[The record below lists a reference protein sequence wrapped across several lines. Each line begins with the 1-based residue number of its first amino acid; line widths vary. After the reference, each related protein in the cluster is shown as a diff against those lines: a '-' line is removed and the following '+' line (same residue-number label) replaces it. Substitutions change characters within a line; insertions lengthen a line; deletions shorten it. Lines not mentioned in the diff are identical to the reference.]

1 MVNQARN
8 HDNNQASG
16 PGVLYVVSTPLGNLE
31 DITLRALKILKN
43 VDMIAAENVSHTR
56 KLCEHYGIRTRVTSY
71 NQHNQKVKGPGLLRQ
86 IKAGSQ
92 VALVTDAGAPGVS
105 DPGGYLVGLAADE
118 SIAITPVPGPSA
130 VTGALSI
137 SGFPAEQFLFVGFLP
152 PRKGKRRKALE
163 EFSEEHRTM
172 VFFEAPHRLKA
183 MLGDLLDLLGN
194 RQLVIVR
201 EMTKLYEEIL
211 RGSLKKILEDL
222 PQDKIK
228 GELTL
233 VVQGKQAREKVKE
246 IPEGVLSRIDDLMKK
261 GGMSIRDIAEVLS
274 SEGHVP
280 YRLVYKACLSRKTVR
295 PRPGAGQNHSGQS
308 WNN

>member
-1 MVNQARN
+1 MLNQTGN
-8 HDNNQASG
+8 HSNQKAPG
-16 PGVLYVVSTPLGNLE
+16 TGVLYVVSTPLGNLE

-56 KLCEHYGIRTRVTSY
+56 KLCEHYGIRTRVTGY
-71 NQHNQKVKGPGLLRQ
+71 NQHNQKVKGPGLVSR
-86 IKAGSQ
+86 IRVGSQ
-92 VALVTDAGAPGVS
+92 VALVTDAGTPGVS

-118 SIAITPVPGPSA
+118 SIAITPIPGPSA

-137 SGFPAEQFLFVGFLP
+137 SGLPAEQFLFVGFLP
-152 PRKGKRRKALE
+152 PKKGKRRKALE
-163 EFSEEHRTM
+163 ELSAEHRTM

-211 RGSLKKILEDL
+211 RGSVTEILGDL
-222 PQDKIK
+222 PKDRIK

-233 VVQGKQAREKVKE
+233 VVQGKEAGEKVKE
-246 IPEGVLSRIDDLMKK
+246 IPEGVYSRIDDLMKR
-261 GGMSIRDIAEVLS
+261 GGLSIRDIAEMIS
-274 SEGHVP
+274 SEDHLP
-280 YRLVYKACLSRKTVR
+280 YRLVYKACLSRKTVQK
-295 PRPGAGQNHSGQS
+295 RPGAG
-308 WNN
+308 

>member
-1 MVNQARN
+1 ML
-8 HDNNQASG
+8 H
-16 PGVLYVVSTPLGNLE
+16 VVSTPLGNLE

-43 VDMIAAENVSHTR
+43 VDMIAAENVGHTR
-56 KLCEHYGIRTRVTSY
+56 KLCDHYGIRTRVTRY
-71 NQHNQKVKGPGLLRQ
+71 NQHNQKVKGPELIRQ
-86 IKAGSQ
+86 MRAGSR

-105 DPGGYLVGLAADE
+105 DPGGYLVRLAADE
-118 SIAITPVPGPSA
+118 SIAVTPVPGPSA

-152 PRKGKRRKALE
+152 PKKGKRRKALQE
-163 EFSEEHRTM
+163 ISAEHRTM

-211 RGSLKKILEDL
+211 RGSLTEILEAL
-222 PQDKIK
+222 PEDKIK

-233 VVQGKQAREKVKE
+233 VVQGKEAGGKIKE
-246 IPEGVLSRIDDLMKK
+246 IPEGVLERIDDLMKND
-261 GGMSIRDIAEVLS
+261 GMSVRDIAETIS
-274 SEGHVP
+274 SEERLS
-280 YRLVYKACLSRKTVR
+280 YRLVYKACLSRKTTQ
-295 PRPGAGQNHSGQS
+295 PRPTAG
-308 WNN
+308 